1 MSRRIRASEPAM
13 TKNPERDGL
22 IQINPVHNKY
32 NHNARDI
39 AHRKTQ
45 PVGALPGYDYGRAY
59 AGFSHDLQKHSGNG
73 IPDTCRD
80 YTGIASLIAY
90 RSGTGAGC
98 GGGKDR

>member
-1 MSRRIRASEPAM
+1 M

-22 IQINPVHNKY
+22 IQKIPVNKK
-32 NHNARDI
+32 NIHDAMDI
-39 AHRKTQ
+39 AHREAKPT
-45 PVGALPGYDYGRAY
+45 GAVPGYDYSRVY
-59 AGFSHDLQKHSGNG
+59 TGFSHDRHKHFGNG

-80 YTGIASLIAY
+80 YTGNASPSAY